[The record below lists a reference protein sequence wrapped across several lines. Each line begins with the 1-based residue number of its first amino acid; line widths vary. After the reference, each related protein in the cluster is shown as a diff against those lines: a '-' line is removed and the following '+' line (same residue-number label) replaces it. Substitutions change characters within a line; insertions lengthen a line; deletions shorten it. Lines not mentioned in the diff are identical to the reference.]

1 MPQPKSSRSSSS
13 RSSASRARKPAAATK
28 PAAKRA
34 TAKRTT
40 TKSTASRSEAAA
52 HANLTALRDHLRK
65 GVVLTTDGVKSAMD
79 DAVKRGKLT
88 RKDANEL
95 SRHLLTSGRKQAD
108 GFRADLEQLL
118 GRGRGA
124 AAKSGDRVLREVD
137 RARRRVGVG
146 AAFPISLYDDLNA
159 SQVQARLSDLTKAQL
174 RKVRDYERR
183 HGNRKSVLGAIEKK
197 LG

>member
-13 RSSASRARKPAAATK
+13 RSSASRARKPAAASK
-28 PAAKRA
+28 PAAKRT
-34 TAKRTT
+34 TAKRST
-40 TKSTASRSEAAA
+40 TKSTAARSEAAV

-65 GVVLTTDGVKSAMD
+65 GVVLTTDGVKAAMD
-79 DAVKRGKLT
+79 DAVKRGRLT

-95 SRHLLTSGRKQAD
+95 SRHLLASGRTQAD

-146 AAFPISLYDDLNA
+146 ASFPISLYDDLNA
-159 SQVQARLSDLTKAQL
+159 SQVQARLGDLTKPQL